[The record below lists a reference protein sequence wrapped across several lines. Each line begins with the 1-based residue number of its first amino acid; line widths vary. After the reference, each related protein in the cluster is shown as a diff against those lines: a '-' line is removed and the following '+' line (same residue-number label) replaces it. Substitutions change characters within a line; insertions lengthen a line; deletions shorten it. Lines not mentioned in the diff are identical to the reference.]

1 MSNDGLCAFDA
12 ILELKLPTGMKNIV
26 ESGLVTAVVSR
37 SSDFTVELLIRLI
50 CLLATKNTE
59 ILVQTRMNKV
69 TEKREIKA
77 YENTSWY
84 DVRQK
89 CPRNIK
95 MNVTNHGMTIRGA
108 TVNHLVLE
116 YANGYLM
123 AIMRSIAREASIIKV
138 VNSNE

>member
-12 ILELKLPTGMKNIV
+12 IFELKLPTGMKNIV
-26 ESGLVTAVVSR
+26 ESGLVTAVLSR

-77 YENTSWY
+77 YENTSW
-84 DVRQK
+84 
-89 CPRNIK
+89 
-95 MNVTNHGMTIRGA
+95 
-108 TVNHLVLE
+108 
-116 YANGYLM
+116 
-123 AIMRSIAREASIIKV
+123 
-138 VNSNE
+138 

>member
-1 MSNDGLCAFDA
+1 MSNDGLCVFDA

-59 ILVQTRMNKV
+59 ILVQTRMKKV
-69 TEKREIKA
+69 TEKREIRA

-89 CPRNIK
+89 CPTNTK